1 MLGIVSRAIPPDNR
15 EATYQRFV
23 TEARV
28 ALEHAVAATCQ
39 RTHRSP
45 SGSVRSC
52 SPRMRRVGSRWR
64 RRCRRRPRLT
74 RISAGGWRAI
84 PAASRRHGRLSQSVW
99 PARGRS
105 RDVSRSAGAERAHRG
120 PARARGGPD
129 RRGDACPGV
138 SRGAGVRAGPGRHA
152 EEQMHA
158 DCRQPPS
165 RSTLERVGKAIGT
178 QTHRVA
184 PRIEAVVRQEE
195 VLPPHAHA
203 IVVGLDRPRSR
214 WKSRGPRARP
224 RRPAANGAPRR
235 MCARGP
241 HR

>member
-1 MLGIVSRAIPPDNR
+1 MLRIVSQAIPPDNR

-23 TEARV
+23 IEARV
-28 ALEHAVAATCQ
+28 ALEHAVAAT
-39 RTHRSP
+39 
-45 SGSVRSC
+45 V
-52 SPRMRRVGSRWR
+52 
-64 RRCRRRPRLT
+64 
-74 RISAGGWRAI
+74 SADASFAERERAI
-84 PAASRRHGRLSQSVW
+84 LLAANEACRLALAATLQ
-99 PARGRS
+99 AT
-105 RDVSRSAGAERAHRG
+105 AAAH
-120 PARARGGPD
+120 PD
-129 RRGDACPGV
+129 QVRVD
-138 SRGAGVRAGPGRHA
+138 GVRYQRHHEGTVVYHNLCGPLEVRRATYREVQARNGPTVVPLEFAAGLIEGATSALAYRVALGYAQGPGRHV
-152 EEQMHA
+152 EEQMQA
-158 DCRQPPS
+158 DGRQPPS

-203 IVVGLDRPRSR
+203 IVVGPRSR